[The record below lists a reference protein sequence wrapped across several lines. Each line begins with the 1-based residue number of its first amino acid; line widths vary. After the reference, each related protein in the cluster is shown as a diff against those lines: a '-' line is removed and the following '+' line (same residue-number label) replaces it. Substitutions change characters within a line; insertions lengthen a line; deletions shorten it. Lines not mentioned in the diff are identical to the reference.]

1 MHVIVIVLPNTVLI
15 SNLSCV
21 YLAAG
26 NAVIQTV
33 HRNMS

>member
-15 SNLSCV
+15 SHLSCV

-26 NAVIQTV
+26 NAVIQTL